1 MIKQKL
7 QQIDRFFEENPIYRE
22 LFWVWV
28 RWILLI
34 GGCLLLAIMGGLF
47 FETGDAQAVAENLRA
62 NVPALSL
69 FPTFILVPFIF
80 IFDPSV
86 ARYMIAPFCAVVG
99 VVIAGGLFIRD
110 VYELESLK
118 QAIQYVTSSLF
129 GINYP
134 HITIDGGEVVTNK
147 NEVNVLDVIGG
158 PGFAVIQP
166 GNAVLFRSL
175 RHPSRA
181 GMTRSYFMAPFEVI
195 GQVASLDDQHG
206 FKEKLVTM
214 TKDGIQ
220 VTLCDVHFRFRIM
233 PIEENGQLIDRSL
246 DNPYPYSE
254 EALSNMAYN
263 LSVEAKGLES
273 WHEAVKRMAVGGI
286 TEYINSHTID
296 HLTAPFQNGQDPRGT
311 LHDELFSPASAARFK
326 NLGAELL
333 WVDVGHIDIVNEEVD
348 KTRLDLWAADWIG
361 DADVARAYGDAKR
374 LAYQE
379 LGRAEAQAEIIIGIT
394 QSLEQVELS
403 EDPQDPAETM
413 KKMLLLRTA
422 QVLDAIAE
430 KKPKKTD

>member
-1 MIKQKL
+1 MITKKM
-7 QQIDRFFEENPIYRE
+7 QQIDQFFEENPIYRE
-22 LFWVWV
+22 LFWVTV
-28 RWILLI
+28 RWIILI
-34 GGCLLLAIMGGLF
+34 GGCLVLAIIGGLL
-47 FETGDAQAVAENLRA
+47 FETIDTRAIAEHLRA
-62 NVPALSL
+62 TVPVLSV
-69 FPTFILVPFIF
+69 FPTFVLVPFIF
-80 IFDPSV
+80 IFDPDIT
-86 ARYMIAPFCAVVG
+86 RYMLAPLYAVIT
-99 VVIAGGLFIRD
+99 VVIAGGFFIRD

-118 QAIQYVTSSLF
+118 QAIQYVISSLF
-129 GINYP
+129 GLNYP
-134 HITIDGGEVVTNK
+134 QITIDGGEVVLHED
-147 NEVNVLDVIGG
+147 EVNVLNVIGG

-175 RHPSRA
+175 RRPSKA

-206 FKEKLVTM
+206 FKDKLTTL

-233 PIEENGQLIDRSL
+233 PIEENGLLVDRSL
-246 DNPYPYSE
+246 ENPYPYSE

-263 LSVEAKGLES
+263 LSVEAKGLET
-273 WHEAVKRMAVGGI
+273 WHEAVKRMVVGGI

-296 HLTAPFQNGQDPRGT
+296 HLTAPFQNGQDPHST

-333 WVDVGHIDIVNEEVD
+333 WVDVGHIEIVSEEVD

-361 DADVARAYGDAKR
+361 NADVARAYGDAKR
-374 LAYQE
+374 QAYQE

-394 QSLEQVELS
+394 QSLEQVEFN
-403 EDPQDPAETM
+403 EDPAQNLQ
-413 KKMLLLRTA
+413 KMLLLRTA
-422 QVLDAIAE
+422 QVLEAMTE

>member
-7 QQIDRFFEENPIYRE
+7 QQIDQFFDENPIYRE

-28 RWILLI
+28 RWIILI
-34 GGCLLLAIMGGLF
+34 GGCLLLAIIGGLF
-47 FETGDAQAVAENLRA
+47 FETVDGQAIADNLRA
-62 NVPALSL
+62 TTPILSL
-69 FPTFILVPFIF
+69 FPNFVLVPFIF
-80 IFDPSV
+80 IFDPAV
-86 ARYMIAPFCAVVG
+86 ARYMIVPLCAVIG
-99 VVIAGGLFIRD
+99 VVIAGGFFVRD

-118 QAIQYVTSSLF
+118 QAIQYETSSLF
-129 GINYP
+129 GVDYP
-134 HITIDGGEVVTNK
+134 HITIDGGEVVIHK
-147 NEVNVLDVIGG
+147 DEVNVLDVIGG

-175 RHPSRA
+175 RRPSRA

-206 FKEKLVTM
+206 FKDKLTTM

-233 PIEENGQLIDRSL
+233 PIEKNGRLVDRSL
-246 DNPYPYSE
+246 ENPYPYSE
-254 EALSNMAYN
+254 EALSSMAYN

-273 WHEAVKRMAVGGI
+273 WHEAVKRMVVGGGI

-296 HLTAPFQNGQDPRGT
+296 HLTAPFQNGQDPHGT
-311 LHDELFSPASAARFK
+311 LQDELFSPAAAARFK

-333 WVDVGHIDIVNEEVD
+333 WVDVGHIEIVDEEVD

-361 DADVARAYGDAKR
+361 SADVARAYGDAKR
-374 LAYQE
+374 QAYQE

-394 QSLEQVELS
+394 QSLEQVEFN
-403 EDPQDPAETM
+403 EDPAQTLR
-413 KKMLLLRTA
+413 KMLLLRTA
-422 QVLDAIAE
+422 EVLEAMAE
-430 KKPKKTD
+430 KKPKKAD

>member
-7 QQIDRFFEENPIYRE
+7 QQIDQFFDENPIYRE

-28 RWILLI
+28 RWIILI
-34 GGCLLLAIMGGLF
+34 GGCLLLAIIGGLF
-47 FETGDAQAVAENLRA
+47 FETVDGQAIADNLRA
-62 NVPALSL
+62 TTPILSL
-69 FPTFILVPFIF
+69 FPNFVLVPFIF
-80 IFDPSV
+80 IFDPAV
-86 ARYMIAPFCAVVG
+86 ARYMIVPLCAVIG
-99 VVIAGGLFIRD
+99 VVIAGGFFVRD

-118 QAIQYVTSSLF
+118 QAIQYETSSLF
-129 GINYP
+129 GVDYP
-134 HITIDGGEVVTNK
+134 HITIDGGEVVIHK
-147 NEVNVLDVIGG
+147 DEVNVLDVIGG

-175 RHPSRA
+175 RRPSRA

-206 FKEKLVTM
+206 FKDKLTTM

-233 PIEENGQLIDRSL
+233 PIEKNGRLVDRSL
-246 DNPYPYSE
+246 ENPYPYSE
-254 EALSNMAYN
+254 EALSSMAYN

-273 WHEAVKRMAVGGI
+273 WHEAVKRMVVGGGI
-286 TEYINSHTID
+286 TEYINSHTIE
-296 HLTAPFQNGQDPRGT
+296 HLTAPFQNGQDPHGT
-311 LHDELFSPASAARFK
+311 LQDELFSPAAAARFK

-333 WVDVGHIDIVNEEVD
+333 WVDVGHIEIVDEEVD

-361 DADVARAYGDAKR
+361 SADVARAYGDAKR
-374 LAYQE
+374 QAYQE

-394 QSLEQVELS
+394 QSLEQVEFN
-403 EDPQDPAETM
+403 EDPAQTLR
-413 KKMLLLRTA
+413 KMLLLRTA
-422 QVLDAIAE
+422 EVLEAMAE
-430 KKPKKTD
+430 KKPKKAD

>member
-1 MIKQKL
+1 MITKKM
-7 QQIDRFFEENPIYRE
+7 QQIDQFFEENPIYRE
-22 LFWVWV
+22 LFWVTV
-28 RWILLI
+28 RWIILI
-34 GGCLLLAIMGGLF
+34 GGCLVLAIIGGLL
-47 FETGDAQAVAENLRA
+47 FETIDTRAIAEHLRA
-62 NVPALSL
+62 TVPVLSV
-69 FPTFILVPFIF
+69 FPTFVLVPFIF
-80 IFDPSV
+80 IFDPDIT
-86 ARYMIAPFCAVVG
+86 RYMLAPLYAVIT
-99 VVIAGGLFIRD
+99 VVIAGGFFIRD

-118 QAIQYVTSSLF
+118 QAIQYVISSLF
-129 GINYP
+129 GLNYP
-134 HITIDGGEVVTNK
+134 QITIDGGEVVLHED
-147 NEVNVLDVIGG
+147 EVNVLNVIGG

-175 RHPSRA
+175 RRPSKA

-206 FKEKLVTM
+206 FKDKLTTM

-233 PIEENGQLIDRSL
+233 PIEENGLLVDRSL
-246 DNPYPYSE
+246 ENPYPYSE

-263 LSVEAKGLES
+263 LSVEAKGLET
-273 WHEAVKRMAVGGI
+273 WHEAVKRMVVGGI

-296 HLTAPFQNGQDPRGT
+296 HLTAPFQNGQDPHST

-333 WVDVGHIDIVNEEVD
+333 WVDVGHIEIVSEEVD

-361 DADVARAYGDAKR
+361 NADVARAYGDAKR
-374 LAYQE
+374 QAYQE

-394 QSLEQVELS
+394 QSLEQVEFN
-403 EDPQDPAETM
+403 EDPAQNLQ
-413 KKMLLLRTA
+413 KMLLLRTA
-422 QVLDAIAE
+422 QVLEAMTE

>member
-7 QQIDRFFEENPIYRE
+7 QQIDQFFEENPIYRE
-22 LFWVWV
+22 LFWVCV

-34 GGCLLLAIMGGLF
+34 GGLLLIAIIGGLL
-47 FETGDAQAVAENLRA
+47 FETVDAQAIAENLQASEPVYR
-62 NVPALSL
+62 L
-69 FPTFILVPFIF
+69 FPTIVLEPFIF
-80 IFDPSV
+80 LFDPAV
-86 ARYMIAPFCAVVG
+86 LRYMIGSLCAVVG

-110 VYELESLK
+110 VYELESLI

-129 GINYP
+129 GIDYP
-134 HITIDGGEVVTNK
+134 HITVDGGEVVVHK
-147 NEVNVLDVIGG
+147 DEVNVLNVIGG
-158 PGFAVIQP
+158 PGFAIIQP

-175 RHPSRA
+175 RRPSRA

-246 DNPYPYSE
+246 ENPYPYSE

-263 LSVEAKGLES
+263 LSVEARGLES
-273 WHEAVKRMAVGGI
+273 WHEAVKRMVVGGI

-296 HLTAPFQNGQDPRGT
+296 HLTAPFQNSQDPRGT
-311 LHDELFSPASAARFK
+311 LHDELFSPAAAARFK

-333 WVDVGHIDIVNEEVD
+333 WVDVGHIEIVNEEVD

-361 DADVARAYGDAKR
+361 NADVARAYGDAKR
-374 LAYQE
+374 QAYQE
-379 LGRAEAQAEIIIGIT
+379 MGRAEAQAEIIIGIT
-394 QSLEQVELS
+394 QALEQVEFS
-403 EDPQDPAETM
+403 EDPTQTLR
-413 KKMLLLRTA
+413 KMLLLRTA
-422 QVLDAIAE
+422 QVLEAMTD